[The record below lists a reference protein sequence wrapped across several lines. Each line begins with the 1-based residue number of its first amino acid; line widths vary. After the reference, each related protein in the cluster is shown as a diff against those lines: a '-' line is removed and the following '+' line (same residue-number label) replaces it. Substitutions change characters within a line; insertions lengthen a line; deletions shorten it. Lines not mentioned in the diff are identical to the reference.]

1 MTDDEMNMMIQE
13 ITMGIPK
20 AQSLIIRSRADGE
33 IWDALAAEIADIKA
47 RGNEVDIPF
56 ETPPV
61 DVVKTA
67 LIVVEPE

>member
-20 AQSLIIRSRADGE
+20 AESLIIRSVADGE
-33 IWDALAAEIADIKA
+33 QWDRLAVQIAEIKA

-56 ETPPV
+56 ETPTV
-61 DVVKTA
+61 DIVNVD
-67 LIVVEPE
+67 LIVPLET

>member
-20 AQSLIIRSRADGE
+20 AQSLIIRSRADAD
-33 IWDALAAEIADIKA
+33 IWDTLAGEIADIKA

-61 DVVKTA
+61 DVVATA
-67 LIVVEPE
+67 LIVTQAE